1 MNGFKLFYGC
11 FVCTMKYNEDR
22 YNSNKFYSKV
32 CGASFKDLLMMEY
45 ITLKYFIIFCKYI
58 LISSIFI
65 MIIFYKLISYISP
78 LFNWKIINE
87 TKNFVYFL
95 C

>member
-45 ITLKYFIIFCKYI
+45 ITLKYLEWNLFIDQKTYQLYFNSIYFI
-58 LISSIFI
+58 NSSD
-65 MIIFYKLISYISP
+65 S
-78 LFNWKIINE
+78 NNDN
-87 TKNFVYFL
+87 KNF
-95 C
+95 